1 MTILL
6 DEIET
11 DNLAVS
17 QAGLNVRCSW
27 CGEVIHRDG
36 KDPALA
42 MCKSCYDVMMSE
54 FLRAQRQLSR
64 SPHASDR

>member
-11 DNLAVS
+11 DDLAAS
-17 QAGLNVRCSW
+17 ETGLNVRCSW
-27 CGEVIHRDG
+27 CGEVIRRDG
-36 KDPALA
+36 EDPALA
-42 MCKSCYDVMMSE
+42 MCKSCYDIMMSE

>member
-6 DEIET
+6 DEVET
-11 DNLAVS
+11 DELTVS
-17 QAGLNVRCSW
+17 ENALSVKCSW
-27 CGEVIHRDG
+27 CGEVINLEG
-36 KDPALA
+36 KDLALA

-54 FLRAQRQLSR
+54 FLRARELSR